1 MLLFS
6 SAFALP
12 ILAGPQHFSVA
23 EKILFAAMVVG
34 SGYGFWRRFG
44 VVLKKILASKKDA
57 NFKLFPIGKRVWDFF
72 WEVLCQAKVIRERP
86 LPGLA
91 HAAVFWAFLAFALVT
106 LNHCATG
113 LGIGFLSPAGPIGR
127 WYFYFAAAFAL
138 FCAVGIAGLFV
149 RRFLVRPK
157 WLGEKLSWESGFI
170 AFLIFALMATYLAS
184 FFVADTD
191 PAARG
196 LWWLHT
202 LALLTFLPLI
212 PHTKHLHLVLSPAT
226 IFLSRGSF
234 AQIPPL
240 SGDEDFGLVAGTDL
254 TQLISLQAYSCVE
267 CGRCTEHCPAATTGK
282 LLNPKEIILGV
293 RAYLNDLGPASD
305 QPLLGKYNAQEAVF
319 QCTTCGACEFQCPVG
334 IEHVPI
340 LVGLRRGA
348 VNTGEWDNDYGAKL
362 FLALERGSNA
372 LGLSAVERDKFI
384 QKEALPLFDG
394 SQEYCLWLGC
404 MGGYD
409 PKGRDIIS
417 DFARVMNYLGA
428 SYGVLRKE
436 KCTGDPARR
445 LGNDLVFQQLAE
457 ANLETLKQNKVKK
470 IISICPHCVRTIQ
483 EDWKEYGTPP
493 EIEHHS
499 EFLARFA
506 DKLPRAVAAPASKPA
521 LQTQANSEGF
531 VTGHDFSHAET
542 APNESRALAPAKLEG
557 YERQPVH
564 YAQAKSDGALA
575 PEGSEKIVFH
585 DPCYLGRYRNVY
597 DEPRQLVQLAGTL
610 VEAPRNHERSFCC
623 GAGGGLAFLGE
634 ETGQR
639 VSHNRAAE
647 LVATGATTVATAC
660 PFCNSMFRDA
670 LTEQGEGA
678 PKLLDIAQLAARTLP
693 QTLRED
699 TLLRY
704 FLGEAPVSRLADE
717 ASRSLTH
724 INDLESHIAIEDME
738 EFFKLTRD
746 NILAL
751 CDAGISG
758 HLSAQA
764 LNTIAFTLLASDR
777 FELNGDDEP
786 MCEILHDWSAPEINF
801 PLNSETL
808 KMHRSW
814 LTGESTPPERL
825 RPARSPSQGK
835 TVSLRRKVP
844 TRSTNR
850 R

>member
-1 MLLFS
+1 MLLSFS
-6 SAFALP
+6 SSALP
-12 ILAGPQHFSVA
+12 ILAEPQHFSLV
-23 EKILFAAMVVG
+23 EKLLFAAMVIA

-44 VVLKKILASKKDA
+44 LVLNKILKSKRDPG
-57 NFKLFPIGKRVWDFF
+57 FHLFPLGKRVWDFF

-113 LGIGFLSPAGPIGR
+113 LGVGFLSPDGLIGR
-127 WYFYFAAAFAL
+127 WYFYFAAVFAL
-138 FCAVGIAGLFV
+138 FCAVGIAGLFI

-184 FFVADTD
+184 FFVAETD
-191 PAARG
+191 PAARI

-226 IFLSRGSF
+226 IFLSRGGF

-240 SGDEDFGLVAGTDL
+240 AGDEDFGLVAGTDL
-254 TQLISLQAYSCVE
+254 TQLVSLQAYSCVE

-305 QPLLGKYNAQEAVF
+305 QPLLGKYNSQEAVF

-340 LVGLRRGA
+340 IVGLRRGA
-348 VNTGEWDNDYGAKL
+348 VNTGEWDDAHGSKL

-372 LGLSAVERDKFI
+372 LGISPAERDKFI
-384 QKEALPLFDG
+384 QKQELPIFDG
-394 SQEYCLWLGC
+394 TQEYCLWLGC

-409 PKGRDIIS
+409 PKGREIIA

-428 SYGVLRKE
+428 SYGVMRKE
-436 KCTGDPARR
+436 KCTGDPVRR
-445 LGNDLVFQQLAE
+445 LGNDLLFQQLAE
-457 ANLETLKQNKVKK
+457 ANLESLAQNKVKK
-470 IISICPHCVRTIQ
+470 IVSICPHCVRTIQ

-506 DKLPRAVAAPASKPA
+506 HKLPRGANQGSSTVEGYG
-521 LQTQANSEGF
+521 LQPVHSTPQ
-531 VTGHDFSHAET
+531 ET
-542 APNESRALAPAKLEG
+542 PVALAPA
-557 YERQPVH
+557 
-564 YAQAKSDGALA
+564 A
-575 PEGSEKIVFH
+575 PEKIVFH

-597 DEPRQLVQLAGTL
+597 DEPRAVAALAGT
-610 VEAPRNHERSFCC
+610 VIEAPRNHERSFCC

-639 VSHNRAAE
+639 VSHNRAQE
-647 LVATGATTVATAC
+647 LVATGASTVATAC
-660 PFCNSMFRDA
+660 PFCNTMFRDA
-670 LTEQGEGA
+670 LATTGEA
-678 PKLLDIAQLAARTLP
+678 PPQLLDIAQLAARNLP
-693 QTLRED
+693 AKSE
-699 TLLRY
+699 
-704 FLGEAPVSRLADE
+704 LGV
-717 ASRSLTH
+717 
-724 INDLESHIAIEDME
+724 
-738 EFFKLTRD
+738 
-746 NILAL
+746 
-751 CDAGISG
+751 G
-758 HLSAQA
+758 
-764 LNTIAFTLLASDR
+764 
-777 FELNGDDEP
+777 
-786 MCEILHDWSAPEINF
+786 
-801 PLNSETL
+801 
-808 KMHRSW
+808 
-814 LTGESTPPERL
+814 
-825 RPARSPSQGK
+825 
-835 TVSLRRKVP
+835 
-844 TRSTNR
+844 
-850 R
+850 